1 MKKSTLTETYT
12 YFKIRILLFVLLM
25 ASTGIAQPFMPK
37 GDEKFQSY
45 PKWPAKGY
53 VITNAGD
60 SISGTITKSSKNMGR
75 FLQSITMND
84 TKFTAKKIKSFGFV
98 AYLDKEK
105 HFYRTNKP
113 PCGSSDLILSILR
126 FDTRINPK
134 KGNKVFMWKKVDEP
148 GLVIYQNPG
157 SSFTHTIESGTITKV
172 TDSVKLGI
180 NKKKLKLELS
190 NFINTEGYDKRNLI
204 YDDCGNIVGYLKKD
218 KSIFRTDVFSHT
230 IVKGMEED
238 YFYNSYYLV
247 TKDQGLIKLNRK
259 NYMDQWPYLWK
270 GCQAV
275 DDFAKGKK
283 NYGKIKKFMR
293 LVSIYS
299 QQCE

>member
-1 MKKSTLTETYT
+1 M
-12 YFKIRILLFVLLM
+12 
-25 ASTGIAQPFMPK
+25 
-37 GDEKFQSY
+37 
-45 PKWPAKGY
+45 
-53 VITNAGD
+53 
-60 SISGTITKSSKNMGR
+60 
-75 FLQSITMND
+75 
-84 TKFTAKKIKSFGFV
+84 
-98 AYLDKEK
+98 
-105 HFYRTNKP
+105 
-113 PCGSSDLILSILR
+113 
-126 FDTRINPK
+126 
-134 KGNKVFMWKKVDEP
+134 
-148 GLVIYQNPG
+148 
-157 SSFTHTIESGTITKV
+157 
-172 TDSVKLGI
+172 
-180 NKKKLKLELS
+180 KLELS